1 MSDLI
6 ATRESFGNGLAEIDN
21 DNVVVLDADV
31 DSSTKTSYF
40 RKEYPERFI
49 ENGIAEADMIGTA
62 AGLATCGKIPVAS
75 TFAVFATGRCYDQI
89 RASVAYPKL
98 NVKIVGTHAGVTV
111 GEDGATHQMVE
122 DINLMRGL
130 PNMVVLNP
138 ADDVSTKALVK
149 EMIDYNGPVYMR
161 LSRRKTEKIY
171 DAEQINSYGASSNNS
186 RDLGCKA
193 NSNNLR
199 DLGCEANS
207 ECLFKIGK
215 GIQFGNGCDCTIF
228 AIGDVL
234 QEALKAKDILA
245 QKGIDARVCDMY
257 SIKPIDKELIIK
269 CAKETDNLFTVEDH
283 SIIGGLG
290 SAVSEVLCEEYPK
303 KLVRIGIKDTFGKSG
318 KCEELL
324 EYFGL
329 TSEKIANVIEQKM
342 GK

>member
-1 MSDLI
+1 M
-6 ATRESFGNGLAEIDN
+6 
-21 DNVVVLDADV
+21 LDADV

-40 RKEYPERFI
+40 KEKYPERFI

-138 ADDVSTKALVK
+138 ADDVSTRALVK

-161 LSRRKTEKIY
+161 LSRRKTERIY
-171 DAEQINSYGASSNNS
+171 DSEQINSYG
-186 RDLGCKA
+186 
-193 NSNNLR
+193 
-199 DLGCEANS
+199 
-207 ECLFKIGK
+207 IGK

-245 QKGIDARVCDMY
+245 QKGINARVCDMY

-269 CAKETDNLFTVEDH
+269 CAKETNNLFTVEDH

-303 KLVRIGIKDTFGKSG
+303 KLVRIGIQDTFGKSG

-329 TSEKIANVIEQKM
+329 TSEKIAKVIEQKI

>member
-1 MSDLI
+1 MNDLI
-6 ATRESFGNGLAEIDN
+6 ATRESFGNGLAEINN
-21 DNVVVLDADV
+21 DKIVVLDADV

-40 RKEYPERFI
+40 KEKYPERFI

-138 ADDVSTKALVK
+138 ADDVSTRALVK

-161 LSRRKTEKIY
+161 LSRRKTERIY
-171 DAEQINSYGASSNNS
+171 DSEQINSYGIGSNNS
-186 RDLGCKA
+186 RDLDCKA
-193 NSNNLR
+193 NSK
-199 DLGCEANS
+199 
-207 ECLFKIGK
+207 CLFKIGK

-234 QEALKAKDILA
+234 QEALKAKEILA
-245 QKGIDARVCDMY
+245 QKGINARVCDMY

-269 CAKETDNLFTVEDH
+269 CAKETNNLFTVEDH

-303 KLVRIGIKDTFGKSG
+303 KLVRIGIQDTFGKSG

-329 TSEKIANVIEQKM
+329 TSEKIAKTIEQKIE
-342 GK
+342 K

>member
-1 MSDLI
+1 MNDLI
-6 ATRESFGNGLAEIDN
+6 ATRESFGNGLAEINN
-21 DNVVVLDADV
+21 DKIVVLDADV

-40 RKEYPERFI
+40 KEKYPERFI

-89 RASVAYPKL
+89 RTSVAYPKL

-138 ADDVSTKALVK
+138 ADDVSTRALVK

-161 LSRRKTEKIY
+161 LSRRKTERIY
-171 DAEQINSYGASSNNS
+171 DSEQINSYGTGSNNS
-186 RDLGCKA
+186 RDL
-193 NSNNLR
+193 
-199 DLGCEANS
+199 DCEANS
-207 ECLFKIGK
+207 KCLFKIGK

-234 QEALKAKDILA
+234 QEALKAKEILA
-245 QKGIDARVCDMY
+245 QKGINARVCDMY

-269 CAKETDNLFTVEDH
+269 CAKETNNLFTVEDH

-303 KLVRIGIKDTFGKSG
+303 KLVRIGIQDTFGKSG

-329 TSEKIANVIEQKM
+329 TSEKIAKVIEQKI

>member
-1 MSDLI
+1 MNDLI
-6 ATRESFGNGLAEIDN
+6 ATRESFGNGLAEINN
-21 DNVVVLDADV
+21 DKIVVLDADV

-40 RKEYPERFI
+40 KEKYPERFI

-138 ADDVSTKALVK
+138 ADDVSTRALVK

-161 LSRRKTEKIY
+161 LSRRKTERIY
-171 DAEQINSYGASSNNS
+171 DSEQISSYG
-186 RDLGCKA
+186 
-193 NSNNLR
+193 
-199 DLGCEANS
+199 
-207 ECLFKIGK
+207 IGK

-234 QEALKAKDILA
+234 QEALKAKEILA
-245 QKGIDARVCDMY
+245 QKGINARVCDMY

-269 CAKETDNLFTVEDH
+269 CAKETNNLFTVEDH

-290 SAVSEVLCEEYPK
+290 SAVSEVLCEKYPK
-303 KLVRIGIKDTFGKSG
+303 KLVRIGIQDTFGKSG

-329 TSEKIANVIEQKM
+329 TSEKIAKLIEQKI

>member
-1 MSDLI
+1 MNDLI
-6 ATRESFGNGLAEIDN
+6 ATRESFGNGLAEINN
-21 DNVVVLDADV
+21 DKIVVLDADV

-40 RKEYPERFI
+40 KEKYPERFI

-138 ADDVSTKALVK
+138 ADDVSTRALVK

-161 LSRRKTEKIY
+161 LSRRKTERIY
-171 DAEQINSYGASSNNS
+171 DSEQINSYG
-186 RDLGCKA
+186 
-193 NSNNLR
+193 
-199 DLGCEANS
+199 
-207 ECLFKIGK
+207 IGK

-234 QEALKAKDILA
+234 QEALKAKEILA
-245 QKGIDARVCDMY
+245 QKGINARVCDMY

-269 CAKETDNLFTVEDH
+269 CAKETNNLFTVEDH

-290 SAVSEVLCEEYPK
+290 SAVSEVLCEKYPK
-303 KLVRIGIKDTFGKSG
+303 KLVRIGIQDTFGKSG

-329 TSEKIANVIEQKM
+329 TSEKIAKTIEQKIE
-342 GK
+342 K

>member
-6 ATRESFGNGLAEIDN
+6 ATRESFGNRLAEINN
-21 DNVVVLDADV
+21 DKIVVLDADV

-40 RKEYPERFI
+40 KEKYPERFI

-138 ADDVSTKALVK
+138 ADDVSTRALVK

-161 LSRRKTEKIY
+161 LSRRKTERIY
-171 DAEQINSYGASSNNS
+171 DSEQINSYG
-186 RDLGCKA
+186 
-193 NSNNLR
+193 
-199 DLGCEANS
+199 
-207 ECLFKIGK
+207 IGK

-234 QEALKAKDILA
+234 QEALKAKEILA
-245 QKGIDARVCDMY
+245 QKGINARVCDMY

-269 CAKETDNLFTVEDH
+269 SAKETNNLFTVEDH

-303 KLVRIGIKDTFGKSG
+303 KLVRIGIQDTFGKSG

-329 TSEKIANVIEQKM
+329 TSEKIAKTIEQKI

>member
-1 MSDLI
+1 MNDLI
-6 ATRESFGNGLAEIDN
+6 ATRESFGNGLAEINN
-21 DNVVVLDADV
+21 DKIVVLDADV

-40 RKEYPERFI
+40 KEKYPERFI

-138 ADDVSTKALVK
+138 ADDVSTRALVK

-161 LSRRKTEKIY
+161 LSRRKTERIY
-171 DAEQINSYGASSNNS
+171 DSEQINRYRTGSNNS
-186 RDLGCKA
+186 IELD
-193 NSNNLR
+193 
-199 DLGCEANS
+199 CEANS
-207 ECLFKIGK
+207 KCLFKIGK

-234 QEALKAKDILA
+234 QEALKAKEILA
-245 QKGIDARVCDMY
+245 QKGINVRVCDMY

-269 CAKETDNLFTVEDH
+269 CAKETNNLFTVEDH

-303 KLVRIGIKDTFGKSG
+303 KLVRIGIQDTFGKSG

-329 TSEKIANVIEQKM
+329 TSEKIAKTIEQKIE
-342 GK
+342 K

>member
-1 MSDLI
+1 MNDLI
-6 ATRESFGNGLAEIDN
+6 ATRESFGNGLAEINN
-21 DNVVVLDADV
+21 DKIVVLDADV

-40 RKEYPERFI
+40 KEKYPERFI

-138 ADDVSTKALVK
+138 ADDVSTRALVK

-161 LSRRKTEKIY
+161 LSRRKTERIY
-171 DAEQINSYGASSNNS
+171 DSEQINSYGIGSNNS
-186 RDLGCKA
+186 RDLDCKA
-193 NSNNLR
+193 NSK
-199 DLGCEANS
+199 
-207 ECLFKIGK
+207 CLFKIGK

-234 QEALKAKDILA
+234 QEALKAKEILA
-245 QKGIDARVCDMY
+245 QKGINARVCDMY
-257 SIKPIDKELIIK
+257 SIKPIDKELIIES
-269 CAKETDNLFTVEDH
+269 AEETNNLFTVEDH

-303 KLVRIGIKDTFGKSG
+303 KLVRIGIQDTFGKSG

-329 TSEKIANVIEQKM
+329 TSEKIAKTIEQKI